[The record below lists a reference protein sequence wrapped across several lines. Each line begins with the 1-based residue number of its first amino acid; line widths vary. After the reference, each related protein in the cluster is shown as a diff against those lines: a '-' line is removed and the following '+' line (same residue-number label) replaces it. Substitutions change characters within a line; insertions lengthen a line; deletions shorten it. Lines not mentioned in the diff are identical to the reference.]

1 MVDVDLPFP
10 LDGTSNG
17 FRPLP
22 RNGRSSTHE
31 PRRKTSD
38 AMVATIE
45 KGEPTLIGREPRT
58 DRRKGRTIVRIIGN
72 YFPGAR
78 VLPANGDRE
87 FMITHSRIDRGDNF
101 PGVARSAPP
110 KSRCL
115 LVPQSYI
122 AIRSSASP
130 EPKFV
135 QSCRLYEKL
144 RYMSRLEYGQVE
156 LEVPDCVREQD
167 EELEC
172 RYSWSSRPPTTKS
185 HKPLLEAGRHDVFW
199 IGQQQNVGG
208 LEAVV
213 DHVIPVE
220 EDVLG
225 AARAPRRRCIDK
237 AMHRCWKRGCTRRR
251 ERGGVATYVGEEGPR
266 LMALRPRQIDEA
278 ASTALTGRGGAVHVY
293 EQAQRPV
300 LSCLRYGLALPHTA
314 NAAQLPSKSQHI
326 MWLGHGDF
334 PFPSLPSPPATH
346 LSRIARPPPGCPPS
360 PSPRIALPPT
370 AGPAR
375 YALRLRALTPGSPSR
390 LGDAAINGCQFGG
403 SHLAGRRCASG
414 TPRF

>member
-1 MVDVDLPFP
+1 
-10 LDGTSNG
+10 
-17 FRPLP
+17 
-22 RNGRSSTHE
+22 
-31 PRRKTSD
+31 
-38 AMVATIE
+38 MVATIE
-45 KGEPTLIGREPRT
+45 KAEPALILKHSWARAITLQGREPSI
-58 DRRKGRTIVRIIGN
+58 DNRKGCTIVRIVGN

-78 VLPANGDRE
+78 VLLANGDRE
-87 FMITHSRIDRGDNF
+87 FVITHSRIDRGDNF

-115 LVPQSYI
+115 PVPQSYI

-135 QSCRLYEKL
+135 HEQARVRLYVWSHMD
-144 RYMSRLEYGQVE
+144 RGQVE
-156 LEVPDCVREQD
+156 LEQD

-172 RYSWSSRPPTTKS
+172 RCSWSSRPPATKS
-185 HKPLLEAGRHDVFW
+185 HKLLLEAGRDDVFW

-213 DHVIPVE
+213 DHIIPVE
-220 EDVLG
+220 EDELG
-225 AARAPRRRCIDK
+225 AAHAPRRRCIDK
-237 AMHRCWKRGCTRRR
+237 AVHRCWKRGCTRRR

-266 LMALRPRQIDEA
+266 LMALRHGRSTRQRA
-278 ASTALTGRGGAVHVY
+278 RLRPGAGERIHVY

-300 LSCLRYGLALPHTA
+300 PSCLRYGLALPHTS

-334 PFPSLPSPPATH
+334 PLPSLPSPPATH

-360 PSPRIALPPT
+360 PCPRIALPPT

-390 LGDAAINGCQFGG
+390 LADAAINGCQFGG
-403 SHLAGRRCASG
+403 SHLAARRCASG